1 MFFFPF
7 CWALASAVLRTD
19 EEESKVAGAL
29 VPGAMLHL
37 VQKTQRT
44 LPSLSEPAIGKGESG
59 YTADTASGNWGRWQD
74 EFHTEKPCSDALRL
88 SGGSSERTRL
98 KMQETQP
105 LVSDPQLRDGSTP
118 LTERLQW
125 YPPPN
130 RPYSRRELLV
140 DRVVNVMGVAAGCV
154 GAVGIL
160 ARSLAMRDTRLT
172 FLSLVV
178 YCVGIITMFVCSAVF
193 HRYTWDH
200 SRHRVLVLLDYLGI
214 SFLIA
219 GSYTPPMVRCACW
232 KSLLF
237 VWGLALGGGV
247 QDAVYLTD
255 DREPAKWYSWMLCAR
270 YLLGGWSIMF
280 VLPTVLKTL
289 PIGWFRLSLAGGI
302 LYSLGVP
309 VFLSKIEFSSP
320 LWHVF
325 VLAGSAC
332 IYLANFLHIAGVP
345 I

>member
-1 MFFFPF
+1 
-7 CWALASAVLRTD
+7 
-19 EEESKVAGAL
+19 
-29 VPGAMLHL
+29 MLQL
-37 VQKTQRT
+37 VQKGQRT
-44 LPSLSEPAIGKGESG
+44 LPTVAEPAVGKGDGGSG
-59 YTADTASGNWGRWQD
+59 TWTNWQD
-74 EFHTEKPCSDALRL
+74 QDKFRATQQPCSDALRL
-88 SGGSSERTRL
+88 SGGASERTRAA
-98 KMQETQP
+98 KMAETQP
-105 LVSDPQLRDGSTP
+105 LTSDPDLRDGTTP
-118 LTERLQW
+118 LNERLQW

-140 DRVVNVMGVAAGCV
+140 DRVVNALGVVAGGV
-154 GAVGIL
+154 GAAAIL
-160 ARSLAMRDTRLT
+160 ARSVVMKDPART

-200 SRHRVLVLLDYLGI
+200 NRHRLLVFLDYLGI

-232 KSLLF
+232 KSLIF
-237 VWGLALGGGV
+237 VWALAIGGAV
-247 QDAVYLTD
+247 QDAVYLTPE
-255 DREPAKWYSWMLCAR
+255 REPAKWYSWMLSAR

-289 PIGWFRLSLAGGI
+289 PMSWFRLSLAGGI

-309 VFLSKIEFSSP
+309 VFLSKAEFSSP
-320 LWHVF
+320 VWHVF
-325 VLAGSAC
+325 VLAATAC
-332 IYLANFLHIAGVP
+332 IYIANFLHIAGVP